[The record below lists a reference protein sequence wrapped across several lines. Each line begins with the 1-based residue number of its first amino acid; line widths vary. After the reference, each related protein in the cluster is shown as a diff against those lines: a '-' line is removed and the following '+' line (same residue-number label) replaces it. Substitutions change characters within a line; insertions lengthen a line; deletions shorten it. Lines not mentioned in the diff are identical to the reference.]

1 MPINSYICPRLIIYV
16 IMDSLQLHINAL
28 KRAIKEKA
36 GRSMDSPGDYDFLS
50 LEVKKATN
58 EYISPTTLKRFFN
71 YIQSNVSTRTSTL
84 SLLSRYLGY
93 KGWDDFKSSM
103 SVSQNSLPKG
113 SEQHNSSLSTIDD
126 VHSEITENRIRIV
139 KHSNYYTIVIPK
151 KSTWA
156 LYLILLF
163 VASLLFCVGT
173 LFTNISGRENIKEAG
188 VEYSLIDDGQGGKIS
203 SIELFDTLSKIVL
216 EHTNTECAMIKA
228 KIDSLPTFK
237 EKNHLLRQWHRNN
250 KIHADEFP
258 TIVMGRYL
266 NGDEPEYNLYRIS
279 LINAA
284 NSVYEQFYTKMNDSV
299 MVAIVKE
306 TEARRAAK

>member
-1 MPINSYICPRLIIYV
+1 MNS
-16 IMDSLQLHINAL
+16 SQLHIDAL

-50 LEVKKATN
+50 SEVKKATN

-93 KGWDDFKSSM
+93 KGWDDFK
-103 SVSQNSLPKG
+103 N
-113 SEQHNSSLSTIDD
+113 NTSLSSCEPQSPNEQNNGNMATASGSTDD
-126 VHSEITENRIRIV
+126 LPERRIRII
-139 KHSNYYTIVIPK
+139 KNDEYYTIIIPRR
-151 KSTWA
+151 STWA
-156 LYLILLF
+156 LYLILTI
-163 VASLLFCVGT
+163 VASLLVCVGVMY
-173 LFTNISGRENIKEAG
+173 TNISDRPDLDGSGI
-188 VEYSLIDDGQGGKIS
+188 EYSQIDDGQGGKLS

-216 EHTNTECAMIKA
+216 EHSTMQCAQLKSKM
-228 KIDSLPTFK
+228 DSLPTFK
-237 EKNHLLRQWHRNN
+237 EKNHLLRHWYRHN
-250 KIHADEFP
+250 KMHADEYP
-258 TIVMGRYL
+258 TMVMNRYL

-299 MVAIVKE
+299 NVAIVKE
-306 TEARRAAK
+306 TKARRSRQ

>member
-1 MPINSYICPRLIIYV
+1 
-16 IMDSLQLHINAL
+16 MDNLQLHIEEL
-28 KRAIKEKA
+28 KRSIKEKV

-50 LEVKKATN
+50 SEVKKATN

-93 KGWDDFKSSM
+93 KGWDDFKNSIAIASNGA
-103 SVSQNSLPKG
+103 SGTNEQQNSNIPPL
-113 SEQHNSSLSTIDD
+113 SFTTDEQQNR
-126 VHSEITENRIRIV
+126 RIRV
-139 KHSNYYTIVIPK
+139 VRHNDYYAIVIPR
-151 KSTWA
+151 KSAWA
-156 LYLILLF
+156 LYLILTF
-163 VASLLFCVGT
+163 VASLLVCIGV
-173 LFTNISGRENIKEAG
+173 LYTNISNYTNNKEG
-188 VEYSLIDDGQGGKIS
+188 GIEYSQIDDGQGGKLS

-216 EHTNTECAMIKA
+216 EHTNMECVQIKE
-228 KIDSLPTFK
+228 KMDSLATFK
-237 EKNHLLRQWHRNN
+237 EKNHLLRQWHRHN
-250 KIHADEFP
+250 KMHADEYP
-258 TIVMGRYL
+258 TKVMSRYL

-306 TEARRAAK
+306 TEAKRSAK

>member
-1 MPINSYICPRLIIYV
+1 
-16 IMDSLQLHINAL
+16 MDSLQLHIDSL

-84 SLLSRYLGY
+84 SLLARYLGY
-93 KGWDDFKSSM
+93 MGWDDFKSSM
-103 SVSQNSLPKG
+103 SVSQNSIPDI
-113 SEQHNSSLSTIDD
+113 SEQHNSRVYPISDASN
-126 VHSEITENRIRIV
+126 EITENRIRIV
-139 KHSNYYTIVIPK
+139 KHSNYYTLVIPK

-163 VASLLFCVGT
+163 VASLLFCVGI
-173 LFTNISGRENIKEAG
+173 LFTNISSKDNIKKDG
-188 VEYSLIDDGQGGKIS
+188 PEYSLIDDGQGGRLS

-216 EHTNTECAMIKA
+216 EHTNTECAMIKS

-250 KIHADEFP
+250 KMHSDEFP

-306 TEARRAAK
+306 TEARRAVK

>member
-1 MPINSYICPRLIIYV
+1 MNS
-16 IMDSLQLHINAL
+16 SQLHIDAL

-50 LEVKKATN
+50 SEVKKATN

-93 KGWDDFKSSM
+93 KGWDDFK
-103 SVSQNSLPKG
+103 N
-113 SEQHNSSLSTIDD
+113 NTSLSSGEPQSTNEQNNGNQATAPGSTDD
-126 VHSEITENRIRIV
+126 LPERRIRII
-139 KHSNYYTIVIPK
+139 KNDEYYTVIIPRR
-151 KSTWA
+151 STWA
-156 LYLILLF
+156 LYLILTI
-163 VASLLFCVGT
+163 VASLLVCVGVMY
-173 LFTNISGRENIKEAG
+173 TNISDKPALDGSGI
-188 VEYSLIDDGQGGKIS
+188 EYSQIDDGQGGKLS

-216 EHTNTECAMIKA
+216 EHSTMQCAQLKSKM
-228 KIDSLPTFK
+228 DSLPTFK
-237 EKNHLLRQWHRNN
+237 EKNHLLRHWYRYN
-250 KIHADEFP
+250 KMHADEYP
-258 TIVMGRYL
+258 TMVMNRYL

-299 MVAIVKE
+299 NVAIVKE
-306 TEARRAAK
+306 TKARRSRQ

>member
-1 MPINSYICPRLIIYV
+1 ME
-16 IMDSLQLHINAL
+16 SLQLHIDAL

-103 SVSQNSLPKG
+103 SVSQDSLSHI
-113 SEQHNSSLSTIDD
+113 SEQHNSSVSSIADA
-126 VHSEITENRIRIV
+126 HSKFTENRIRIV
-139 KHSNYYTIVIPK
+139 KHSNYYTLVIPK

-163 VASLLFCVGT
+163 VASLLFCVGI
-173 LFTNISGRENIKEAG
+173 LFTNISGRRILK
-188 VEYSLIDDGQGGKIS
+188 SPDW
-203 SIELFDTLSKIVL
+203 SIL
-216 EHTNTECAMIKA
+216 
-228 KIDSLPTFK
+228 
-237 EKNHLLRQWHRNN
+237 
-250 KIHADEFP
+250 
-258 TIVMGRYL
+258 
-266 NGDEPEYNLYRIS
+266 
-279 LINAA
+279 
-284 NSVYEQFYTKMNDSV
+284 
-299 MVAIVKE
+299 
-306 TEARRAAK
+306 

>member
-1 MPINSYICPRLIIYV
+1 MNS
-16 IMDSLQLHINAL
+16 SQLHIDAL

-50 LEVKKATN
+50 SEVKKATN

-93 KGWDDFKSSM
+93 KGWDDFK
-103 SVSQNSLPKG
+103 N
-113 SEQHNSSLSTIDD
+113 NTSLSSGEPQSTNEQNTGNPDTAPED
-126 VHSEITENRIRIV
+126 KEDLSGRRIRII
-139 KHSNYYTIVIPK
+139 KNDEYYTIIIPRR
-151 KSTWA
+151 STWA
-156 LYLILLF
+156 LYLILTF
-163 VASLLFCVGT
+163 VASLLICVGVMY
-173 LFTNISGRENIKEAG
+173 TNISDKPALNGSGI
-188 VEYSLIDDGQGGKIS
+188 EYSQIDDGQGGKLS

-216 EHTNTECAMIKA
+216 EHSNMQCAQLKL

-237 EKNHLLRQWHRNN
+237 EKNHLLRHWYRHN
-250 KIHADEFP
+250 KMHADEYP
-258 TIVMGRYL
+258 TMVMSRYL

-299 MVAIVKE
+299 NVAIVKE
-306 TEARRAAK
+306 TKARRSRQ

>member
-1 MPINSYICPRLIIYV
+1 MNS
-16 IMDSLQLHINAL
+16 SQLHIDAL

-50 LEVKKATN
+50 SEVKKATN

-93 KGWDDFKSSM
+93 KGWDDFK
-103 SVSQNSLPKG
+103 N
-113 SEQHNSSLSTIDD
+113 NTSLSSGEPQSTNEQNNGNQATAPGSTDD
-126 VHSEITENRIRIV
+126 LPERRIRII
-139 KHSNYYTIVIPK
+139 KNDEYYTIIIPRR
-151 KSTWA
+151 STWA
-156 LYLILLF
+156 LYLILTI
-163 VASLLFCVGT
+163 VASLLVCVGVMY
-173 LFTNISGRENIKEAG
+173 TNISDRPDLDGSGI
-188 VEYSLIDDGQGGKIS
+188 EYSQIDDGQGGKLS

-216 EHTNTECAMIKA
+216 EHSTMECAQLKSKM
-228 KIDSLPTFK
+228 DSLPTFK
-237 EKNHLLRQWHRNN
+237 EKNHLLRHWYRHN
-250 KIHADEFP
+250 KMHADEYP
-258 TIVMGRYL
+258 TMVMNRYL

-299 MVAIVKE
+299 NVAIVKE
-306 TEARRAAK
+306 TKARRSRQ